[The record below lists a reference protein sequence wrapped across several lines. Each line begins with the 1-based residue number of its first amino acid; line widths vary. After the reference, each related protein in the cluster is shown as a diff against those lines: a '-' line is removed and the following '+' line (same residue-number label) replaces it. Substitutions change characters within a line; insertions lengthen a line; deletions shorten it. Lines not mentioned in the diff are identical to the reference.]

1 MTHHATRPNRV
12 HRSPWL
18 LLLAIIAP
26 LSVHAQVAQWLI
38 PPHFDEIEFPADAN
52 IAITDS
58 ANVSTIWSLKGRR
71 LLTTTEMVHPYSD
84 GHVVTTGYDDAYI
97 TGIYDANGTP
107 VPFEKVQLGW
117 GYPCFHDGHLLVHD
131 GHYFHYMDVNGNV
144 DNTLFWRA
152 YPFSQGYASCF
163 TFKDLRKQK
172 DPYYLLIGR
181 DLRPVALSLEG
192 KALGQDD
199 PEFISSFNDEG
210 MAIIAIKHR
219 LYRIDAATLGITPF
233 YADEQAESQKSQ
245 ARVDGDV
252 SQWLTNREDSAL
264 IKAKCGKTTV
274 QITLDD
280 MLRPL
285 AVTTDGRRHE
295 YQRKSGIRF
304 DDNSTFTTRET
315 PSGKVGFMQGD
326 RELLPPQFDK
336 ALYIFGQRALVVFN
350 GKYGLLEIHPDDSL
364 RLSLNKGN
372 PVAFRHRRFDTTI
385 RIDMPSYIN
394 PDDTS
399 IELDGQADCVIDK
412 ISKATRTTEFG
423 NSVEYKCVL
432 NIPQTIPDD
441 ETIELTYPLYIVHEG
456 LRTPLT
462 SVKVDAWRYKYHNV
476 DVSNKESSIANGSLT
491 FCTDISA
498 ERLPGEDLY
507 PYTCKLVT
515 ESLRWEFVEKVSETR
530 YKWKVYDLKEGT
542 NNIIVQI
549 LEDGC
554 PPADYTFEVDYQRPV
569 VPTAT
574 NTPVVL
580 KEKKK
585 KATTPP
591 VKRHLEI

>member
-1 MTHHATRPNRV
+1 MKCHTIRLNKGCV
-12 HRSPWL
+12 SQYLILSL
-18 LLLAIIAP
+18 LLFPLAT
-26 LSVHAQVAQWLI
+26 SAQVVQWLI
-38 PPHFDEIEFPADAN
+38 PPHYDEIEFPADAN

-71 LLTTTEMVHPYSD
+71 LLTTTEMVHPFSN

-163 TFKDLRKQK
+163 TFEDMRKQK
-172 DPYYLLIGR
+172 NPYYLLIDR
-181 DLRPVALSLEG
+181 DLKPITLTLEG
-192 KALGQDD
+192 KRLGNDD

-210 MAIIAIKHR
+210 LAVISVKRR
-219 LYRIDAATLGITPF
+219 LYYIDAANLELRPIF
-233 YADEQAESQKSQ
+233 ADAEGKSQ
-245 ARVDGDV
+245 ARVDGDIG
-252 SQWLTNREDSAL
+252 QWLTNREDSTL
-264 IKAKCGKTTV
+264 IKAKSGKTTV

-280 MLRPL
+280 MLRPV
-285 AVTTDGRRHE
+285 AITTDGQRHE

-304 DDNSTFTTRET
+304 DDNSPFTTREAAN
-315 PSGKVGFMQGD
+315 GKTGFMLGE
-326 RELLPPQFDK
+326 RELLPPQFDRV
-336 ALYIFGQRALVVFN
+336 LYIFGQRALVVFN
-350 GKYGLLEIHPDDSL
+350 GKYGVIEIHPDDNL
-364 RLSLNKGN
+364 RISLNKGN
-372 PVAFRHRRFDTTI
+372 PVAFRHRHFDSTI
-385 RIDMPSYIN
+385 RIDMPTYIN

-412 ISKATRTTEFG
+412 ISKETRATEFG

-432 NIPQTIPDD
+432 NMPLTIPDD
-441 ETIELTYPLYIVHEG
+441 ETIELTYPLHIVHEG

-462 SVKVDAWRYKYHNV
+462 SAKVDAWRYKYHNV
-476 DVSNKESSIANGSLT
+476 DVSNKESSIENGSLT

-530 YKWKVYDLKEGT
+530 YKWKVYNLKEGT
-542 NNIIVQI
+542 NNIVVQI

-554 PPADYTFEVDYQRPV
+554 PPADYTFEVDYQRPT
-569 VPTAT
+569 VPNAT

-591 VKRHLEI
+591 VKRHLDI